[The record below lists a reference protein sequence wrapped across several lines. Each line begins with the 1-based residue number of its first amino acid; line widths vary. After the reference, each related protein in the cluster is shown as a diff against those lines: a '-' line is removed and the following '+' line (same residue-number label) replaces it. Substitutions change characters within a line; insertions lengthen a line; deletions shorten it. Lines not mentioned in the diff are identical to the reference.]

1 MQPID
6 QAYAAPNS
14 VVIPPEAQRRPS
26 TAWWLQFALV
36 ALAAAVT
43 LGLQV
48 YKQTLLPANTPF
60 WPYRM
65 AGFMVPLLLAL
76 GAAGLYGYIR
86 VQRVGPRW
94 LWVVYL
100 IAMWFV
106 TLIIGG
112 MQGFTAHSALAAE
125 AAGIRVPG
133 AEIGMKSALTYVF
146 HLLCTLSVSIPLMF
160 ALSRYISRYP
170 QLWGRRPSPQPLSR
184 ERERG

>member
-1 MQPID
+1 MHPID
-6 QAYAAPNS
+6 QAYAAPSS
-14 VVIPPEAQRRPS
+14 VVVPPEAQRRPS

-43 LGLQV
+43 LGQQI
-48 YKQTLLPANTPF
+48 YKQALLPANTPF

-65 AGFMVPLLLAL
+65 AGFVVPMLLAL

-94 LWVVYL
+94 LWVMYL
-100 IAMWFV
+100 IVMWFL

-112 MQGFTAHSALAAE
+112 LQGFTVHSALAAE
-125 AAGIRVPG
+125 AAGIRAPDS
-133 AEIGMKSALTYVF
+133 EIGLKSALTYGF
-146 HLLCTLSVSIPLMF
+146 YLLCTLSVSMPLMF

-170 QLWGRRPSPQPLSR
+170 QLWVRQRPSP
-184 ERERG
+184 